1 MHPTPARPRSPRVVV
16 VGSGMSGLCAVHYLR
31 EAGVDDITV
40 LEKRG
45 SIGGT
50 WRDNT
55 YPGLACD
62 VPSRFYQ
69 FTFATN
75 PDWSHLFSPGAE
87 IAAYF
92 EKVADDLD
100 LRRHV
105 RFGQEVTSIERVDG
119 EWVVRTAAGGEWR
132 ADFVL
137 SAAGV
142 LHHPHVPDIAGAE
155 EFEGALFH
163 SARWDHDV
171 PLEGARVG
179 IIGSGSTGV
188 QITTAL
194 STVASKVSVFQRSP
208 HWVVTLP
215 NPAYPRLL
223 KAAHRRLSALDHG
236 GYLAYRTAMELFAQA
251 LVQDGVRRRAIEL
264 LCRSS
269 LAMVRDR
276 DLRAKLTPDYQ
287 PGCRRLVMS
296 PGYFKAVQ
304 RDTVDVVTDAI
315 ERITPTGVRTA
326 DGEEHDLDV
335 LVLATGFDAHAFIRP
350 ASVVG
355 DGGRTLDDVWAD
367 GPKAYYGVAVPG
379 LANLFMLMG
388 PHSPVGNYSLTA
400 IAESQAA
407 FVAGWIERWAAGEF
421 DTVEV
426 SQEAYEEH
434 QRAMNA
440 AMPGTV
446 WASGCTS
453 WYLGKDGLPELW
465 PWTPDRYRK
474 AMRAPVEEH
483 WVLDA
488 PVVAPAPKQVGSRR
502 RKDVAPA

>member
-1 MHPTPARPRSPRVVV
+1 MNRSPRVVV

-31 EAGVDDITV
+31 EAGVTDITV
-40 LEKRG
+40 LEKRDAV
-45 SIGGT
+45 GGT

-69 FTFATN
+69 FTFAPN
-75 PDWSHLFSPGAE
+75 PDWSHVFSPGAE

-92 EKVADDLD
+92 EKVADDLGM
-100 LRRHV
+100 RRFVHH
-105 RFGQEVTSIERVDG
+105 GQEVTSIDRVDG
-119 EWVVRTAAGGEWR
+119 EWLVHTAAGDTWH

-142 LHHPHVPDIAGAE
+142 LHHPHVPEIPGAE
-155 EFEGALFH
+155 DFGGAIFH

-188 QITTAL
+188 R
-194 STVASKVSVFQRSP
+194 TV
-208 HWVVTLP
+208 
-215 NPAYPRLL
+215 
-223 KAAHRRLSALDHG
+223 
-236 GYLAYRTAMELFAQA
+236 
-251 LVQDGVRRRAIEL
+251 DGV
-264 LCRSS
+264 
-269 LAMVRDR
+269 
-276 DLRAKLTPDYQ
+276 
-287 PGCRRLVMS
+287 
-296 PGYFKAVQ
+296 
-304 RDTVDVVTDAI
+304 
-315 ERITPTGVRTA
+315 
-326 DGEEHDLDV
+326 EHELDV

-350 ASVVG
+350 AAVVG
-355 DGGRTLDDVWAD
+355 DGGRTLDDAWAD

-388 PHSPVGNYSLTA
+388 PHSPVGNYSLTC
-400 IAESQAA
+400 IAESQAE
-407 FVAGWIERWAAGEF
+407 FVAGWIARWAQGEF

-426 SQEAYEEH
+426 TEEAYRAHQEA
-434 QRAMNA
+434 MNE

-465 PWTPDRYRK
+465 PWTPDRYRR

-483 WVLDA
+483 WRLDA
-488 PVVAPAPKQVGSRR
+488 APDPSASPRTPGRRRRDAAPA
-502 RKDVAPA
+502 

>member
-1 MHPTPARPRSPRVVV
+1 MPRVVV

-31 EAGVDDITV
+31 EAGVTDITV
-40 LEKRG
+40 LEKR
-45 SIGGT
+45 SEVGGT

-69 FTFATN
+69 FTFAPN

-92 EKVADDLD
+92 NKVADDLGM
-100 LRRHV
+100 RRLVHHC
-105 RFGQEVTSIERVDG
+105 QEVTSVERRDG
-119 EWVVRTAAGGEWR
+119 EWVAHTATGDTWH
-132 ADFVL
+132 ADFVV

-142 LHHPHVPDIAGAE
+142 LHHPHVPEIPGAQDFAGAM
-155 EFEGALFH
+155 FH
-163 SARWDHDV
+163 SARWDHSV

-194 STVASKVSVFQRSP
+194 STVASRVSVFQRSP
-208 HWVVTLP
+208 HWVVTVP
-215 NPAYPRLL
+215 NPAYPRVLRQ
-223 KAAHRRLSALDHG
+223 AHRLVPPLNRV
-236 GYLAYRTAMELFAQA
+236 GYLAYRAGLEAIAQA
-251 LVQDGVRRRAIEL
+251 LTEDGRRRRVFDAVVRRSLAGVRDPEL
-264 LCRSS
+264 RSK
-269 LAMVRDR
+269 
-276 DLRAKLTPDYQ
+276 LRPDYQ

-304 RDTVDVVTDAI
+304 RETVDVVTDGI
-315 ERITPTGVRTA
+315 DRITKAGVRTA
-326 DGEEHDLDV
+326 DGREHELDV

-350 ASVVG
+350 ASVIG
-355 DGGRTLDDVWAD
+355 DSGRTLDDIWAE

-400 IAESQAA
+400 IAEAQAR
-407 FVAGWIERWAAGEF
+407 FIAGWIGRWAQGEF

-426 SQEAYEEH
+426 TDEAYRAHQEAMSE
-434 QRAMNA
+434 AL
-440 AMPGTV
+440 PGTV

-453 WYLGKDGLPELW
+453 WYIGGDGLPELW
-465 PWTPDRYRK
+465 PWTPERYRK
-474 AMRAPVEEH
+474 AMRAPVEDH
-483 WVLDA
+483 WRRSRSA
-488 PVVAPAPKQVGSRR
+488 VAPRSHEENYA
-502 RKDVAPA
+502 